1 MMNNRYVPKLNKE
14 NILAWQTLIK
24 FHITSISHTSIKFLE
39 NEYLEVIMAPLT
51 AEQLKHRT

>member
-1 MMNNRYVPKLNKE
+1 MNNRYVLEMNKE

-24 FHITSISHTSIKFLE
+24 FHITSISDASIKFLD
-39 NEYLEVIMAPLT
+39 NEYLEVIMSPLT